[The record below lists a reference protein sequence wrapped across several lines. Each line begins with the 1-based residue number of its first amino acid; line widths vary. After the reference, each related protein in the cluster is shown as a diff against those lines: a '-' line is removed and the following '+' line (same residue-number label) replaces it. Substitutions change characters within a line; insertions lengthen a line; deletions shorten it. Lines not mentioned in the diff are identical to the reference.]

1 MENIPLILAV
11 GAVGLVVFW
20 AVKKAMKLALYA
32 GIAAVGLW
40 IWFTQI
46 N

>member
-1 MENIPLILAV
+1 MENIPLILAIV
-11 GAVGLVVFW
+11 AVGFVIFW
-20 AVKKAMKLALYA
+20 VLKKAVKLAIYA
-32 GIAAVGLW
+32 GIAAAGLW

>member
-1 MENIPLILAV
+1 MENIPLILAI
-11 GAVGLVVFW
+11 GAAGLVVFW
-20 AVKKAMKLALYA
+20 AVKKAVKLAFYA

>member
-1 MENIPLILAV
+1 MENIPLFLALGAAGLAV
-11 GAVGLVVFW
+11 FW
-20 AVKKAMKLALYA
+20 IAKKAVKLAIYA

-40 IWFTQI
+40 FWFTQI